1 MKLSNLSG
9 KTVALMVASGFD
21 EDLFIAIQRAMMSV
35 NANLR
40 IVSREAGL
48 TNAWNGSSWGMS
60 YPADATLSTTLAVD
74 YDALIIPAG
83 AKHAA
88 TLSGEAH
95 AKRIIGAFLRENTPI
110 LMIGD
115 GADIL
120 ALVDITA
127 PKIDDATG
135 VGVDGPLAVATVEA
149 AEAGLEALNQAM
161 VGDGE
166 SVAA

>member
-9 KTVALMVASGFD
+9 KTVALMVASGFE
-21 EDLFIAIQRAMMSV
+21 EDLFIAIQRAIMSV
-35 NANLR
+35 NAKLR

-60 YPADATLSTTLAVD
+60 YPADATLSNTLAVD

-83 AKHAA
+83 AKHVA

-95 AKRIIGAFLRENTPI
+95 AKRIVGAFAREKMPI

-115 GADIL
+115 GADLL
-120 ALVDITA
+120 ALVDITP
-127 PKIDDATG
+127 PKIEDATG
-135 VGVDGPLAVATVEA
+135 VGVDGPLVAATIEA
-149 AEAGLEALNQAM
+149 AKAGLEALNEAM

>member
-9 KTVALMVASGFD
+9 KTVALMVASGFE
-21 EDLFIAIQRAMMSV
+21 EDLFITIQRAMMSV
-35 NANLR
+35 NAKLR

-83 AKHAA
+83 AKHVT

-95 AKRIIGAFLRENTPI
+95 AKRIIGAFARENMPI

-115 GADIL
+115 GADML
-120 ALVDITA
+120 ALVDITP

-135 VGVDGPLAVATVEA
+135 VGVDGPLAVATIEA

-161 VGDGE
+161 VADGE